1 MVVPPKH
8 PEMIIFSRKNP
19 WVVVYHHFRNP
30 PYVFVVL
37 PPEFAEIPS
46 QRAMQKLNL
55 AHDGIA
61 RQLHQQEGAVFEK
74 PQACTVASHKLEP
87 P

>member
-19 WVVVYHHFRNP
+19 WVVVYHHF
-30 PYVFVVL
+30 FVVL

-61 RQLHQQEGAVFEK
+61 RQLHQQEGAFFEK